1 MNKLLVFLSLM
12 LLTAGSAAAATRTV
26 DIRNFKF
33 NPTPLRIH
41 VGDSVTFV
49 NHDNEA
55 HTATAYDKSFDSQ
68 GLDSNDKWTHV
79 FRKPGT
85 YRYFCQLHPYM
96 KAIII
101 VLPSKM

>member
-1 MNKLLVFLSLM
+1 MKNVLVFLSLL

-26 DIRNFKF
+26 DIRNYKF
-33 NPTPLRIH
+33 TPTSLRVH
-41 VGDSVTFV
+41 VGDRVTFV
-49 NHDNEA
+49 NHDNDA

-68 GLDSNDKWTHV
+68 GLDSNEKWTHV

-85 YRYFCQLHPYM
+85 FKYFCQLHPYM
-96 KAIII
+96 KGTIV